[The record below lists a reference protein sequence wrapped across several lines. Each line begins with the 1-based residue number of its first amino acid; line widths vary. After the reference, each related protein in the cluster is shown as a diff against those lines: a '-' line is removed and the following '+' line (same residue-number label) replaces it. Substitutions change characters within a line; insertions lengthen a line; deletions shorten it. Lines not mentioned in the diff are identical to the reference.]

1 MEQACRVL
9 LEQNALAKHASEIAF
24 FVPANIYSIKFIV
37 MPLLPFGWPKL
48 QIQEF

>member
-1 MEQACRVL
+1 ML
-9 LEQNALAKHASEIAF
+9 LEQNALAKPVSEIAL
-24 FVPANIYSIKFIV
+24 FVPADTYSFTFIV